1 MLVTFVRA
9 KMVRPLVA
17 SIMTTVLLAGC
28 AAELTPPTP
37 ACSGSAPVHAVT
49 VTQLANNAVN
59 RASCDGRL
67 VRIRGFARWDFEAQ
81 LLYDSPADLE
91 DEVWQILSYQG
102 ASFFPPHFRYQAVF
116 VQADWVENL
125 RFDQQV
131 VVVEGRFAVQES
143 DSRWVGLL
151 RESEVQY
158 ADVRSSISVHP
169 LTNNFRRLFAEPP
182 PPPWPG
188 GVPLPSNA
196 RLVLNAPGFWLA
208 YRDVKVR
215 RQ

>member
-1 MLVTFVRA
+1 
-9 KMVRPLVA
+9 MVRPLVA
-17 SIMTTVLLAGC
+17 SIITTVLAGC

-49 VTQLANNAVN
+49 VAKLVN
-59 RASCDGRL
+59 DGPSRASCDGQL
-67 VRIRGFARWDFEAQ
+67 VRVRGFARWDFEGQ

-91 DEVWQILSYQG
+91 DEVWQILSYHG
-102 ASFFPPHFRYQAVF
+102 ASFLPPHFRYRAVF
-116 VQADWVENL
+116 VQADWIEIL
-125 RFDQQV
+125 RFDGQA
-131 VVVEGRFAVQES
+131 VVVEGRFVARGS
-143 DSRWVGLL
+143 DSMWLGVLEG
-151 RESEVQY
+151 SELQY
-158 ADVRSSISVHP
+158 ADVGSSISAHP
-169 LTNNFRRLFAEPP
+169 LANDFRRLFAKPP

-208 YRDVKVR
+208 YREIKVR